1 MGYGVLF
8 SLILAAWVGYG
19 RLKPDAERTNQRRV
33 AIMVG
38 LAALSAAM
46 ILVFFSGA
54 EGVQAGALTRLLE
67 WPYYTLLVLAVLAFC
82 ELRQR
87 WVATVGVSFL
97 AIWTIVPLLSFEWP
111 VQMARNAEFYL
122 QKFGVL

>member
-1 MGYGVLF
+1 M
-8 SLILAAWVGYG
+8 
-19 RLKPDAERTNQRRV
+19 
-33 AIMVG
+33 
-38 LAALSAAM
+38 
-46 ILVFFSGA
+46 
-54 EGVQAGALTRLLE
+54 LE

-82 ELRQR
+82 EMRRQ
-87 WVATVGVSFL
+87 WVAIGGVSFL